1 MLPSRESNVAV
12 RPLLSESEKGSA
24 SLACVTVV
32 FLILIVVFFP
42 PVPLFRIA
50 FIMLSVSQYFLL
62 RVSSAAGFL
71 FLVLDFLRMAF

>member
-42 PVPLFRIA
+42 PLFRIA